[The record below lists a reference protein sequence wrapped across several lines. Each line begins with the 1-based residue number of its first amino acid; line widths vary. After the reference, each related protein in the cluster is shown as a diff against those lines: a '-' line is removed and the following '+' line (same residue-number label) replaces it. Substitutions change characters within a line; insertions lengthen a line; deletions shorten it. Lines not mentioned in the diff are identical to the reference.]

1 MTEIIDSSS
10 APQSAAVSAG
20 ATLKARRI
28 ELGYTLDKVAGQ
40 LKLTHRQIDAIENE
54 RFDELPGNTFV
65 RGFVRNYARLLDL
78 PWPPLQAYLEAC
90 LPVERQQAALPRVNE
105 ETSVPFMNGGKANS
119 WLLGLVVLIG
129 LAGGVGGVTWY
140 LQQPIQPELLASAPA
155 VVLPQLVVIDTAS
168 EVASASAVSAQVV
181 VASQV
186 ASAVG
191 AKTPALASEPVAKI
205 VASVPAAKAA
215 SAALVP
221 ATAGDLSITVQK
233 DSWVQVQDTTGA
245 KLISELLKPGVAK
258 SVSGVPPYR
267 LKIGNAPYTHLIY
280 RNQAV
285 DLTFYTR
292 GDVATFEL
300 K

>member
-10 APQSAAVSAG
+10 APQSAAISAG

-28 ELGYTLDKVAGQ
+28 ELGYSLDKVAGQ

-78 PWPPLQAYLEAC
+78 PWAPLQAYLEAC

-105 ETSVPFMNGGKANS
+105 ETAVPFMGGGKANS

-129 LAGGVGGVTWY
+129 LAGGVGGVMWY
-140 LQQPIQPELLASAPA
+140 LQQPAQPELLASAPV
-155 VVLPQLVVIDTAS
+155 VVLPQLVVVDTAS
-168 EVASASAVSAQVV
+168 EVAAASAVIGQAIA
-181 VASQV
+181 ASQV
-186 ASAVG
+186 ASAAEV
-191 AKTPALASEPVAKI
+191 KTPALASEPAAK
-205 VASVPAAKAA
+205 VGASAVIVPA
-215 SAALVP
+215 P
-221 ATAGDLSITVQK
+221 ATTGELNITVQK
-233 DSWVQVQDTTGA
+233 DSWVQVQDAAGT
-245 KLISELLKPGVAK
+245 KLVSELLKPGVAK

-267 LKIGNAPYTHLIY
+267 LKIGNAPHTQLIY

-285 DLTFYTR
+285 DLTSYTR

>member
-1 MTEIIDSSS
+1 MCMTEIIDSSS

-28 ELGYTLDKVAGQ
+28 ELGYTLDKVASQ

-105 ETSVPFMNGGKANS
+105 ETAVPFMGGGKANT

-129 LAGGVGGVTWY
+129 LAGGVGGVMWY
-140 LQQPIQPELLASAPA
+140 LQQPAQPELLASAPA
-155 VVLPQLVVIDTAS
+155 VVLPQLVVVDTAS
-168 EVASASAVSAQVV
+168 EVAA
-181 VASQV
+181 ASQV

-191 AKTPALASEPVAKI
+191 AKMPVLASEPVAKI
-205 VASVPAAKAA
+205 VASVPAAKSA
-215 SAALVP
+215 STVLAP

-233 DSWVQVQDTTGA
+233 DSWVQVQDAAGA
-245 KLISELLKPGVAK
+245 KLISELLKPGVEK

-267 LKIGNAPYTHLIY
+267 FKIGNAPHTQLIY

-285 DLTFYTR
+285 DLTSYTR